1 VPGSPESEPSISSPI
16 PPVRPVRRPLHPV
29 ALLLGCAGLGVALS
43 FARSPLLL
51 GTAAAAFLAG
61 ALRAERRPLRG
72 EVKFWLLALVLFAAH
87 LLIAGRPPRE
97 ALLPAAQI
105 ALRLLALVYLTR
117 WAARA
122 VAPRASR
129 WLFGRA
135 GPSRPRT
142 LALLF
147 ESGRMTVALLPIALG
162 EAERQHLAL
171 RARALRPGRGLAGR
185 ARYLAAWLL
194 PYLGTMLRVGDAYG
208 EALHARGYAIG
219 APRRAALTYR
229 WGAAETALALTSML
243 AAFWLIRAR

>member
-1 VPGSPESEPSISSPI
+1 MGI
-16 PPVRPVRRPLHPV
+16 
-29 ALLLGCAGLGVALS
+29 ALS
-43 FARSPLLL
+43 FARSPIALGLAAGALL
-51 GTAAAAFLAG
+51 AA
-61 ALRAERRPLRG
+61 ALRAERRTLRG
-72 EVKFWLLALVLFAAH
+72 EAPLWILALVLFAAH
-87 LLIAGRPPRE
+87 LLLAGRPLRV
-97 ALLPAAQI
+97 ALLPAGQI

-122 VAPRASR
+122 AAPRAAR
-129 WLFGRA
+129 WLFGRT
-135 GPSRPRT
+135 GPSRPRA

-147 ESGRMTVALLPIALG
+147 ESGRMTVALLPLALG

-171 RARALRPGRGLAGR
+171 RARGLRPGKSPAAR

-219 APRRAALTYR
+219 SPRRAAVSFR
-229 WGAAETALALTSML
+229 WGAAETAVILASFL